1 MRDAALQGLAV
12 GFFDGVH
19 LGHQAILK
27 GADAALTFRNHPLT
41 VLAPERAPRLIMSCE
56 ERVAAIRAC
65 GVKDVTVVEFTR
77 ELAEMPA
84 EEFVDSFLKRK
95 GFRFSTVRCG
105 ANWRFGKGGKGDAE
119 FLRSRGFEVSVV
131 PYAEYKGERVSSSR
145 IRRCLERGEI
155 EDANAMLGRKF
166 QVSGF
171 RFQGKGLG
179 EKIGYPTVNLRISER
194 ESCEYGESPRI
205 VLRRGVY
212 EVEVGGLRGIANYG
226 IAPTMGDKAW
236 EEPVLEIHFPGAGAE
251 DVRLETEDVMTALFI
266 RYVRPEKKF
275 DSIDD
280 LKRQIAADCDTIRV

>member
-1 MRDAALQGLAV
+1 MRDAALQSLAV

-41 VLAPERAPRLIMSCE
+41 VLAPEKAPRLIMSCE

-65 GVKDVTVVEFTR
+65 GVRNVTVVEFTP

-105 ANWRFGKGGKGDAE
+105 ANWRFGKGGAGDAA
-119 FLRSRGFEVSVV
+119 FLRERGFEVEVV

-145 IRRCLERGEI
+145 IRVALERGEI

-179 EKIGYPTVNLRISER
+179 TKIGFPTINIRISER
-194 ESCEYGESPRI
+194 ESCESSRI
-205 VLRRGVY
+205 ALRRGVY

-226 IAPTMGDKAW
+226 IAPTMCEKAW
-236 EEPVLEIHFPGAGAE
+236 REPAMEIHFLHCPPPPLFSTSVNVGLL
-251 DVRLETEDVMTALFI
+251 RFI
-266 RYVRPEKKF
+266 RMEMKF
-275 DSIDD
+275 DSVAD
-280 LKRQIAADCDTIRV
+280 LQRQIAADCATIRA